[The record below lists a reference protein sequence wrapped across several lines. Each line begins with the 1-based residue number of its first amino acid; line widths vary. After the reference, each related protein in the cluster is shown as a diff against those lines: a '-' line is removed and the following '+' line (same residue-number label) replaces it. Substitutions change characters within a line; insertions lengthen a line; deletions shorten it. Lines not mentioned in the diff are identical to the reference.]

1 MIDRAR
7 VRDIYQTYT
16 TPRRYHKCYNNFMS
30 IERQSIKRVYKK
42 ITPRTVA
49 NHTAQAVLSGNHT
62 QAVREIEPEYKAP
75 EQRAMRIVTKNKD
88 QSVVQYIENSL
99 EQIGT
104 EAIDRVG
111 ELVHSEDER
120 IATKNAHFVIE
131 HIRGKAVQRSVSLT
145 GKLNIQS
152 VLD

>member
-1 MIDRAR
+1 
-7 VRDIYQTYT
+7 
-16 TPRRYHKCYNNFMS
+16 MS
-30 IERQSIKRVYKK
+30 IEQKQTKRPYKK

-49 NHTAQAVLSGNHT
+49 NHQAQAILAGNNT
-62 QAVREIEPEYKAP
+62 QAVRVTDPEYKAP
-75 EQRAMRIVTKNKD
+75 QQRAHRIVMKSKD
-88 QSVVQYIENSL
+88 VNALQYIENGL
-99 EQIGT
+99 EQIGS

-131 HIRGKAVQRSVSLT
+131 HLRGKAVQRNISATVR
-145 GKLNIQS
+145 LNIQS

>member
-1 MIDRAR
+1 
-7 VRDIYQTYT
+7 
-16 TPRRYHKCYNNFMS
+16 MS
-30 IERQSIKRVYKK
+30 IRQTPKRVYKK

-49 NHTAQAVLSGNHT
+49 NHQAQAVLSGNGT
-62 QAVREIEPEYKAP
+62 QAVRVTDPEYTAP
-75 EQRAMRIVTKNKD
+75 DARAVRIVAKNRD
-88 QSVVQYIENSL
+88 VNALQYIENGL
-99 EQIGT
+99 EQIGS

-131 HIRGKAVQRSVSLT
+131 HIRGKAVQRNITANVR
-145 GKLNIQS
+145 LNIQS

>member
-1 MIDRAR
+1 
-7 VRDIYQTYT
+7 
-16 TPRRYHKCYNNFMS
+16 MS
-30 IERQSIKRVYKK
+30 IKQKPKRPYRR

-49 NHTAQAVLSGNHT
+49 EHNAQVLISGNGSA
-62 QAVREIEPEYKAP
+62 AVREKHPEYKAP
-75 EQRAMRIVTKNKD
+75 HIRAHAIVKKNN
-88 QSVVQYIENSL
+88 SVNALQYIDNSL
-99 EQIGT
+99 EQIGS

-131 HIRGKAVQRSVSLT
+131 HLRGKAVQRNISATV
-145 GKLNIQS
+145 KLNIQS

>member
-1 MIDRAR
+1 
-7 VRDIYQTYT
+7 
-16 TPRRYHKCYNNFMS
+16 MS
-30 IERQSIKRVYKK
+30 IERQTPKRVYKK

-49 NHTAQAVLSGNHT
+49 NHTAEVLLQGNNT
-62 QAVREIEPEYKAP
+62 AAVRVTDPEYKAP
-75 EQRAMRIVTKNKD
+75 EQRAMRIITKNKEV
-88 QSVVQYIENSL
+88 STVGYIENQL
-99 EQIGT
+99 EQIGSD
-104 EAIDRVG
+104 AIDRVG

-131 HIRGKAVQRSVSLT
+131 HIRGKAVQRSISVQ

>member
-1 MIDRAR
+1 MAIQKTNKRP
-7 VRDIYQTYT
+7 Y
-16 TPRRYHKCYNNFMS
+16 RR
-30 IERQSIKRVYKK
+30 

-49 NHTAQAVLSGNHT
+49 NHNAQVLISGNGSA
-62 QAVREIEPEYKAP
+62 AVRETNPEYKAP
-75 EQRAMRIVTKNKD
+75 ERRAYQIVKKS
-88 QSVVQYIENSL
+88 QSVSAMEYIENGL
-99 EQIGT
+99 EQIGS

-131 HIRGKAVQRSVSLT
+131 HLRGKAVQRNISATVR
-145 GKLNIQS
+145 LNIQS